1 MFSFSCLA
9 SMEEITAAVGGEAGG
24 GREVTSGGTEG
35 TGEEGTKG
43 KGAAGCTGGRDGWGV
58 ECTCG
63 RLCTEDPLGEEKVLA
78 AARKEGRKN
87 HTSVTCFS
95 LGFQSILLPSWK
107 IFQFNRPC
115 SQELSLNT

>member
-1 MFSFSCLA
+1 M
-9 SMEEITAAVGGEAGG
+9 
-24 GREVTSGGTEG
+24 TSGGTEG
-35 TGEEGTKG
+35 TGEDGTKG

-58 ECTCG
+58 ENTCGG

-87 HTSVTCFS
+87 HASGTCFS
-95 LGFQSILLPSWK
+95 LSFQSISLSSWK
-107 IFQFNRPC
+107 IFKFNRSY